1 MLDFKFNP
9 TNTQKK
15 NPGEFTDICEL
26 WNITYTHSKKGLPM
40 VKYTWKYGDCL
51 FDDYHSCYNDEKKEQ
66 EAQYLGQLYWLL
78 KEDPQQVIDGLK
90 PNNLDELVGSLCT
103 VMNQQLR
110 FKATVKRYKRTGTEF
125 YNSEIIL
132 DKGLERIT
140 VDE

>member
-1 MLDFKFNP
+1 
-9 TNTQKK
+9 
-15 NPGEFTDICEL
+15 
-26 WNITYTHSKKGLPM
+26 M

-125 YNSEIIL
+125 YNAEIIL
-132 DKGLERIT
+132 DKGLERIA